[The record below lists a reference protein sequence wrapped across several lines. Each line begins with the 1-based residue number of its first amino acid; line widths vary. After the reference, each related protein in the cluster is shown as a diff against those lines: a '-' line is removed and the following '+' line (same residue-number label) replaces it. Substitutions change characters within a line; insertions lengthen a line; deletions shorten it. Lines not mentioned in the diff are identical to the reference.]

1 MNEAMTRTQVRWA
14 NGFGTGTGPR
24 LGAFAGCF
32 GLVLP
37 LPLIA
42 ISSPSM
48 TVS

>member
-1 MNEAMTRTQVRWA
+1 MNDARTRTQRPLP

-24 LGAFAGCF
+24 FGARAGCF

-42 ISSPSM
+42 I
-48 TVS
+48 

>member
-1 MNEAMTRTQVRWA
+1 MNAASTRTQVRCP

-24 LGAFAGCF
+24 FGARAGCF

-42 ISSPSM
+42 I
-48 TVS
+48 